1 MNYLKKKNEM
11 YGESEG
17 NQNFNFLIQST
28 SGSSSSTFTQ
38 ASKDNNFKKR
48 NKNGKKHKKI

>member
-1 MNYLKKKNEM
+1 M